1 MVIKQNDQIAAH
13 NYLQSLWASRHDLG
27 EMSCD
32 RASLARL
39 FPKSV
44 VLDLGVPTPCKMQ
57 DRFSLRLENGPHHMS
72 TAPCAWSWAAFP
84 PDWKMFSPYFV
95 FGLQEKS
102 TVGCQ
107 NHFFRCFCFTCVQRR
122 YLQSDTL
129 PIPEDHYINLLYNY
143 LDLQRTKHCQRH
155 NGPEGW
161 FHITRSQFT
170 VHKSWT

>member
-1 MVIKQNDQIAAH
+1 MLPFWPTPTPTSVLPFQTTCRKQSNLPVMKWSTNKISNFCMQTFTK
-13 NYLQSLWASRHDLG
+13 LVSKPHDLG

-39 FPKSV
+39 CPKSV
-44 VLDLGVPTPCKMQ
+44 VLDLGVPVQCKMQ
-57 DRFSLRLENGPHHMS
+57 KRFSLHLENGPHHMS

-107 NHFFRCFCFTCVQRR
+107 SSFSRFSVPPVLKGVVCNQIICPFLKITKFTYC
-122 YLQSDTL
+122 TT
-129 PIPEDHYINLLYNY
+129 I
-143 LDLQRTKHCQRH
+143 
-155 NGPEGW
+155 
-161 FHITRSQFT
+161 
-170 VHKSWT
+170 

>member
-1 MVIKQNDQIAAH
+1 MKWSTNKISNFCMQTFTKLVSKP
-13 NYLQSLWASRHDLG
+13 HDLG

-39 FPKSV
+39 CPKSV
-44 VLDLGVPTPCKMQ
+44 VLDLGVPVQCKMQ
-57 DRFSLRLENGPHHMS
+57 KRFSLHLENGPHHMS

-107 NHFFRCFCFTCVQRR
+107 SSFSRFSVPPVLKGVVCNQIICPFLKITKFTYC
-122 YLQSDTL
+122 TT
-129 PIPEDHYINLLYNY
+129 I
-143 LDLQRTKHCQRH
+143 
-155 NGPEGW
+155 
-161 FHITRSQFT
+161 
-170 VHKSWT
+170 